1 VTEPQEPP
9 PPGSPPPYSAAGSP
23 GHGPPPGY
31 PPVPPQGYPPYGYPG
46 YGAPGYGPPGYGP
59 PGYGPSGYGPPPGHL
74 GWAITALV
82 FFWPLAIAAFINY
95 ARVDRDYYRG
105 DLAGAQRAS
114 GMVRK
119 LGIIALV
126 LGPCL
131 VILYITVVLIALSNS
146 GCGIDA
152 SC

>member
-9 PPGSPPPYSAAGSP
+9 PAPAYPPPSSAP
-23 GHGPPPGY
+23 GYGPPPGY
-31 PPVPPQGYPPYGYPG
+31 PPVPPQGYPPYGYQG
-46 YGAPGYGPPGYGP
+46 YGAPGYGPGFGPGYGP
-59 PGYGPSGYGPPPGHL
+59 PPAHL
-74 GWAITALV
+74 GWAITAVV

-114 GMVRK
+114 RLVRR
-119 LGIIALV
+119 LGIIALIV
-126 LGPCL
+126 GPCL
-131 VILYITVVLIALSNS
+131 LILYAAVVLIVWSNTRCGLS
-146 GCGIDA
+146 G